1 MASSS
6 YYIQQSGLTQFKQCG
21 LNKLEGAQR
30 NDISQ
35 IAGVNFMSDTLDVTT
50 LESVV

>member
-6 YYIQQSGLTQFKQCG
+6 YYIQPSGLTQFEQCG
-21 LNKLEGAQR
+21 LNKPVGAQL
-30 NDISQ
+30 NEIPQ